1 MLLPWAS
8 RYKSRT
14 SVEVP
19 SFNAHFEVLRS
30 YFPPVE
36 PQWVAVGFASPTE
49 FWFFWFPTATGNALR
64 SGWSQGPGPKEIPEA
79 KNTRRTRKRDCLS
92 QAAERIRKAAKRNPE
107 GCLTYRVPPA
117 RRVEIPK
124 PDGGKRPLGIAKL
137 KAVKDTL
144 PVPIPNRSFSGSATG
159 FNTLGLTSGLS
170 SSPEAEIPC
179 VNAHAGTGAGDKG
192 TLVPHRDLCFHAI
205 SVRLR
210 RLFNLNSAVGARRS
224 SVKLLMLNQ

>member
-1 MLLPWAS
+1 MSIPYLAS
-8 RYKSRT
+8 KST
-14 SVEVP
+14 HTHSP
-19 SFNAHFEVLRS
+19 LGICQAL
-30 YFPPVE
+30 
-36 PQWVAVGFASPTE
+36 ASNCALSHVIPE

-79 KNTRRTRKRDCLS
+79 KSTRRTRKRDCLS

-192 TLVPHRDLCFHAI
+192 TLVPHRDQCFHAI